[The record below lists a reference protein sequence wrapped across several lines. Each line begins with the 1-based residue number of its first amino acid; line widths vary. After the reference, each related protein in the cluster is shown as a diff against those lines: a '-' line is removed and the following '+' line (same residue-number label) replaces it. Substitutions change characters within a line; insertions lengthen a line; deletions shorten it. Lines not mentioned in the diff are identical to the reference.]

1 MGVDGRSARH
11 PPAAA
16 DIELIELLMQ
26 FGIDLRPSTPLLGRA
41 MQLGRLLSHPVY
53 DCVYLALGEHE
64 DATFVTA
71 DRRLVERAA
80 KHRLRVPLADLAAF

>member
-11 PPAAA
+11 
-16 DIELIELLMQ
+16 
-26 FGIDLRPSTPLLGRA
+26 
-41 MQLGRLLSHPVY
+41 
-53 DCVYLALGEHE
+53 VYLALAEHE

-80 KHRLRVPLADLAAF
+80 KRRLRVPVADLAAF